1 MKKVKDERT
10 ENLLCPI
17 KYLTKVLM
25 FLLNKI
31 LNVNELK
38 LDKIFI
44 LESKMRKS
52 KLETPDRIKLQ
63 K

>member
-1 MKKVKDERT
+1 M
-10 ENLLCPI
+10 I
-17 KYLTKVLM
+17 
-25 FLLNKI
+25 LLNKI

-63 K
+63 KKIIINN